1 MSPPARPRG
10 GLFRRIFATFVIT
23 VVVSTVVSAVGAYIL
38 ATGTNREWVENTLD
52 VLDAREDELHAAAD
66 DPAALGE
73 LVDALERELGT
84 QTGVYVRGRAGAGR
98 KIAGTGPEDPP
109 PQMLASRRELR
120 RFRPVTFHVGMLKG
134 QGVALALRSNEGPRG
149 EDDPRRRLG
158 PILVVYPNASKPL
171 LVPAVMLTILVGIL
185 GIGAGVLSRSI
196 TRRLERLGDSAHRI
210 AAGDLK
216 HRAEAR
222 EGARADEIDQL
233 GSDFNDM
240 AGKVDAL
247 LLGQRT
253 LLANVSHELRTP
265 IARMKVLL
273 EILSERVDN
282 LHAREIDAPS
292 RDVVRL
298 RKGLTEMSDDVV
310 EIEALI
316 SDLLTSGRLQL
327 REGAGVPLERALVDV
342 APMLEKLAG
351 KVGARV
357 SLSDPNLSAD
367 LDEVLVERL
376 LSNLLANGRRA
387 CPDGEIVVA
396 ARDLGGGVEITV
408 TDEGPGVPPKHR
420 EEIFEPFRRLDAAR
434 DRDRGGVGLGLYL
447 SRQICQAHG
456 GSIRVED
463 RPDGASGAHFVVTLP
478 ASRPA
483 A

>member
-38 ATGTNREWVENTLD
+38 ATGTNREWVEGALD
-52 VLDAREDELHAAAD
+52 VLAEHEDQLHAAAD
-66 DPAALGE
+66 DPALLA
-73 LVDALERELGT
+73 VQVAALETEIGT
-84 QTGVYVRGRAGAGR
+84 DVAVYDRGRPGVGR
-98 KIAGTGPEDPP
+98 KIAGSGPDLPP
-109 PQMLASRRELR
+109 PELLGHRRELR
-120 RFRPVTFHVGMLKG
+120 RFRPVTFNAGLLKG
-134 QGVALALRSNEGPRG
+134 RGIGLALRSENG
-149 EDDPRRRLG
+149 RRRLG
-158 PILVVYPNASKPL
+158 PILVVYPKSGRPL

-196 TRRLERLGDSAHRI
+196 TRRLDRLGESAHRI
-210 AAGDLK
+210 AAGDFK

-222 EGARADEIDQL
+222 DGVRADEIDKL

-265 IARMKVLL
+265 IARIKVLL
-273 EILSERVDN
+273 EILAERVEN

-316 SDLLTSGRLQL
+316 ADLLTSGRLQL
-327 REGAGVPLERALVDV
+327 REGAGVPLERGIVEV

-357 SLSDPNLSAD
+357 SLADPGLTAD

-376 LSNLLANGRRA
+376 LSNLLAHGRRA

-396 ARDLGGGVEITV
+396 ARDTAEGVEITV
-408 TDEGPGVPPKHR
+408 TDEGPGVPVQHR

-447 SRQICQAHG
+447 SRQICEAHG
-456 GSIRVED
+456 GSIHVTD
-463 RPDGASGAHFVVTLP
+463 RPDGANGAHFVVTLP
-478 ASRPA
+478 ARRA
-483 A
+483 AA